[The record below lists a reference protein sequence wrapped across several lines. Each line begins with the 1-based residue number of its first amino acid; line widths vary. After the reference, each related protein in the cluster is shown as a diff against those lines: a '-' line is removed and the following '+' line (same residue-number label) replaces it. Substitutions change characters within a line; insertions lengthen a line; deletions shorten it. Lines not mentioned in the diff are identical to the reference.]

1 MASTDG
7 TAVKPDRFARALGA
21 IGIVVAIG
29 LMALMIHSGD
39 PTSSSWWLAAIPF
52 AIWIVGPAVAPYLFA
67 RRRRH
72 PRSSIAMLGFLV
84 VSTALSG
91 IAYYDAMFV
100 SASSTAALVFL
111 FVPLYQW
118 TAFLVVA
125 GVALAVT
132 AVAKRG

>member
-1 MASTDG
+1 M
-7 TAVKPDRFARALGA
+7 KPDRLVRALGI
-21 IGIVVAIG
+21 IGIVVAVG
-29 LMALMIHSGD
+29 LLGLMIHSGD
-39 PTSSSWWLAAIPF
+39 PASSSWWLAAVPF

-67 RRRRH
+67 RKRRD

-84 VSTALSG
+84 VSTALSA
-91 IAYYDAMFV
+91 IAYHDAMFV

-125 GVALAVT
+125 GVALAV
-132 AVAKRG
+132 AAFARRGGR